1 MRASTLPR
9 LRAALA
15 VASSSLALNVVP
27 VSGGEDPSRFLVVPE
42 WRGFL
47 RVSGQGSGSLDTS
60 PGSSYRAHVSADLPL
75 LLKGAPGAPI
85 NLQRGGCV
93 ANYVAQM
100 ESQLQTVCDSGTT
113 EFTTTASAPFLDF
126 GGGQCPSIVFSVDPF
141 FTVTGSVSVPLLAF
155 DGTERLI
162 SDCPDTVALSLL
174 DDLLA
179 KDPAQ
184 PVALAYQGTIL
195 ELEGDVD
202 GALDLYAQAIDLVL
216 AADPDASEPPADLPP
231 RHRALRAGRRQRRR
245 RHRPLRCGGGP
256 GPPLHGRGHPHLPR
270 GGGRERRRR
279 ARHLRSHPHA
289 GVFLGEAA
297 PPAPFPDCA
306 EDPAPGG
313 IGCVGFGPCAD

>member
-27 VSGGEDPSRFLVVPE
+27 VSGVEDPSRFLVVPE

-85 NLQRGGCV
+85 NLQWSGCV

-202 GALDLYAQAIDLVL
+202 GAVNADGAIDLSDAV
-216 AADPDASEPPADLPP
+216 AALGHLFTGAARPAWRPWTSTTTARSTSSIPSARWASSSSVRL
-231 RHRALRAGRRQRRR
+231 RRR
-245 RHRPLRCGGGP
+245 RRF
-256 GPPLHGRGHPHLPR
+256 
-270 GGGRERRRR
+270 
-279 ARHLRSHPHA
+279 RS
-289 GVFLGEAA
+289 G
-297 PPAPFPDCA
+297 
-306 EDPAPGG
+306 EDPAPAAL
-313 IGCVGFGPCAD
+313 GCDTFRPCAN